1 MLRGLYTSASA
12 MLGETVRLDV
22 TANNLANAATP
33 GYKRDVAV
41 FESFNRMLVAR
52 MGDAEGGPGAVA
64 PDYVRAV
71 ASAAPFGAPPPFG
84 PARLGTLGTGSF
96 LDHVFP
102 RLQVGNAV
110 RTDNPRDLS
119 LDGPGFFVVQTP
131 AGVRY
136 VRTLSLTGPGMR
148 LPDGARPLGVDG
160 EFPDDLDG
168 FVVNPDGEV
177 RVGDRVVGRLRVVNF
192 PNPEWLLKEGAT
204 VFSATPAAGAPFD
217 VSTPVRS
224 GALEASNAEP
234 VREMVEMIAV
244 MRAYE
249 ANQKAFQL
257 QDGALDKAVN
267 EVGRA

>member
-22 TANNLANAATP
+22 TANNLANASTP
-33 GYKRDVAV
+33 GFKRDVAV
-41 FESFNRMLVAR
+41 FEAFNRMLLAR
-52 MGDAEGGPGAVA
+52 LGDAEGGPGAA
-64 PDYVRAV
+64 ATDFSRAI
-71 ASAAPFGAPPPFG
+71 ASVAPFGAPVPFG
-84 PARLGTLGTGSF
+84 PAPIGALGTGSF
-96 LDHVFP
+96 LDRVYP

-110 RTDNPRDLS
+110 RTENPRDLS
-119 LDGPGFFVVQTP
+119 LDGPGFFAVQTP

-136 VRTLSLTGPGMR
+136 VRTVSVAGPGMR
-148 LPDGARPLGVDG
+148 LADGGRALGRDG
-160 EFPDDLDG
+160 VLPDDLDD
-168 FVVNPDGEV
+168 FVVAGNGEV
-177 RVGDRVVGRLRVVNF
+177 RVGERLVGRLRVVNF
-192 PNPEWLLKEGAT
+192 PNPESLLKEGAT
-204 VFSATPAAGAPFD
+204 VFTATPAAGAPFD
-217 VSTPVRS
+217 VETPVRS
-224 GALEASNAEP
+224 GALEASNADP